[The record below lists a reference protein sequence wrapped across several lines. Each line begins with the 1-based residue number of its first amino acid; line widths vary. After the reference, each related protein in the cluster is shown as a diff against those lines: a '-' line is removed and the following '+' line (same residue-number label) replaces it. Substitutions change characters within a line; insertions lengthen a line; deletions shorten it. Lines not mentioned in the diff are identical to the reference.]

1 MKFLRVLQ
9 WLEKTYFTDKDLK
22 SKFNESQLVETLS
35 PFDHELKMS
44 VVCEAFASMSDSDGE
59 FNDSVSTI
67 QSNIGA
73 LELTIENIK
82 NIQKDKE
89 LIGDVVEKVAND
101 WHVQKQTGLGDDG
114 YEKEFEQLLLE
125 QQPHDR
131 DSNQV

>member
-1 MKFLRVLQ
+1 MLTTFVGASNRPETMKFLRVLQ

-22 SKFNESQLVETLS
+22 SKFNESQLVATLS

-73 LELTIENIK
+73 LELVAF
-82 NIQKDKE
+82 KDF
-89 LIGDVVEKVAND
+89 
-101 WHVQKQTGLGDDG
+101 Q
-114 YEKEFEQLLLE
+114 EFFIILFSYLTLLSLV
-125 QQPHDR
+125 DLLKYYIWKSSSTCR
-131 DSNQV
+131 R

>member
-1 MKFLRVLQ
+1 MNIDYYKQ
-9 WLEKTYFTDKDLK
+9 GID
-22 SKFNESQLVETLS
+22 
-35 PFDHELKMS
+35 ELI
-44 VVCEAFASMSDSDGE
+44 GE
-59 FNDSVSTI
+59 FI
-67 QSNIGA
+67 
-73 LELTIENIK
+73 ETIENIK

-89 LIGDVVEKVAND
+89 LIVDVVEKVAND